1 MGTPYSDVFNR
12 FLSKILE
19 DEWEGW
25 AEEDIERDLSQ
36 ILESAIP
43 WFKFPRNPLD
53 RNEDGF
59 INTLTDREQEIL
71 ASYMKVEWLNR
82 SIMTWQNI
90 KPLYDERDFSQANML
105 AKLTTALE
113 NEKKKAHF
121 LESNYYRSINNKP
134 YDYSKLAGSKNG

>member
-1 MGTPYSDVFNR
+1 MSASCLIHIFCHLKIVHIIIANR
-12 FLSKILE
+12 LFLSL
-19 DEWEGW
+19 
-25 AEEDIERDLSQ
+25 
-36 ILESAIP
+36 
-43 WFKFPRNPLD
+43 KFPRNSLD

-105 AKLTTALE
+105 SKLTTALE